1 MNLFWLQNRGILM
14 PILLSIKAS
23 GVSAL
28 SRPISLFPLQRGLIS
43 NLFRNIFWL
52 ARLRVTIAS
61 IAIAYHLRSRI
72 RCLDP

>member
-1 MNLFWLQNRGILM
+1 MK
-14 PILLSIKAS
+14 PILLSTKAF

-28 SRPISLFPLQRGLIS
+28 SHPISLFPLQRGLIS

-52 ARLRVTIAS
+52 ARLRVTIVA